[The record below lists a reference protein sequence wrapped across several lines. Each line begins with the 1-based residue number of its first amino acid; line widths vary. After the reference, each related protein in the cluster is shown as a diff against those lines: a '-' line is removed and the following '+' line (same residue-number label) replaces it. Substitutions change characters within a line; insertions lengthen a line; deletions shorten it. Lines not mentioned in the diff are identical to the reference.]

1 MEIVYVSHWRFPSE
15 KTMSPLIMKTCE
27 GFARSGHEVEL
38 LVPWRRNPA
47 FHGVDP
53 FSHHGIEKNFRIR
66 RIPVIDLLGV
76 LPGSSSFYILLASFN
91 VSAFFSVAFRRR
103 ALLYFHDARDAALIS
118 FLRRPM
124 TLEIHDFYKSR
135 IEALNRFVFR
145 RISGFIVTN
154 RIKVEALKND
164 FSIPVFR
171 MLHQPNAV
179 DIDMFSIDI
188 SQREAREKLSL
199 PLDKKIVLYTG
210 HLFGW
215 KGVQTLFD
223 AHQFLNEDEILYFV
237 GGTDEDIEKFK
248 IKSEKLKVKNIVIA
262 GRRPHAEI
270 PMWLRAADILV
281 LPNTS
286 KDEASRVETSPVKLF
301 EYMASGRP
309 IIASD
314 LPSIR
319 NIVDDSMVFFA
330 EADIPS
336 SFARAIHTAFAD
348 PKETDQR
355 VERGSRE
362 VQKYSWEKR
371 NAAILE
377 FVRSLGFPTKP

>member
-76 LPGSSSFYILLASFN
+76 FPGSSSFYILLASFN

-124 TLEIHDFYKSR
+124 ILEIHDFYKSR

-164 FSIPVFR
+164 FGIPVSR

-179 DIDMFSIDI
+179 DLEKFGI
-188 SQREAREKLSL
+188 SLSRAAARERRGL
-199 PLDKKIVLYTG
+199 PENRRIILYAG

-215 KGVQTLFD
+215 KGVDTLFD
-223 AHQFLNEDEILYFV
+223 AHQFLDSDEAIYFV
-237 GGTDEDIEKFK
+237 GGTNEDIEKFRV
-248 IKSEKLKVKNIVIA
+248 KSEELKVKNVVIV

-270 PMWLRAADILV
+270 PIWLRAADILV

-286 KDEASRVETSPVKLF
+286 RDEASRIETSPVKLF
-301 EYMASGRP
+301 EYMASERP
-309 IIASD
+309 IVASD
-314 LPSIR
+314 LPSVR
-319 NIVDDSMVFFA
+319 NVVNDSMVFFA
-330 EADIPS
+330 EADNPK
-336 SFARAIHTAFAD
+336 SFVDAIRRIFSDPNEAD
-348 PKETDQR
+348 KK
-355 VERGSRE
+355 VEVAYRE
-362 VQKYSWEKR
+362 VKKYSWEKR
-371 NAAILE
+371 NEAILE
-377 FVRSLGFPTKP
+377 FIHFLGFPATA